1 MNRLKT
7 LIAVQIFLAAPIAA
21 TAHNAEEHARE
32 AAQNREGPH
41 ALRSRP
47 RPRGQGR
54 WIAARSSWKS
64 RSLRRRPRR
73 QSMPG
78 LPVGDR
84 AATHPGV
91 HAGAQHARPG

>member
-41 ALRSRP
+41 CAALKDMT
-47 RPRGQGR
+47 QGKR
-54 WIAARSSWKS
+54 DANDPVMQAMMLKCSASNAH
-64 RSLRRRPRR
+64 
-73 QSMPG
+73 QDMPM
-78 LPVGDR
+78 PE
-84 AATHPGV
+84 AQTAPESAHP
-91 HAGAQHARPG
+91 HGALQ